1 MSKYTKPT
9 LSTFLLFLFLGLP
22 LICSAQD
29 TLRYEGDYQL
39 GPYLGK
45 AIFSYSLSG
54 NDTIIDGPFR
64 LTRSDLQELLEKTD
78 ASFTIT
84 GNFEENVPG
93 GDWKFRFGEFRSE
106 QESQLVDYEYRL
118 LVSGLQEEAQGTI
131 LNGVPDG
138 LWTYSI
144 DSILRS
150 EVAKNLFKSTIEYN
164 EGLPQ
169 KSFRI
174 ERADNTLVGRSLRN
188 GLAHDQWSLFTNEGV
203 GALESWYFDNGTLL
217 RIETTTE
224 NNSTVLDV
232 YPMALTEGQTMNID
246 DNYIR
251 ILRIKAGS
259 EASGKD
265 ISDGLYELIAENT
278 THYKKLDDILS
289 GFDQV
294 EIGVNFKVYVE
305 SHPLI
310 DHEISILD
318 TIRIVGGRASTVS
331 KALLANTQL
340 NIVRLTDSG
349 AADLYERVYKLE
361 ESIVKPIDKL
371 LEFDESKILEAVSRE
386 ELLNYLWPRSGIGA
400 GFQQRI
406 IDNGIDYPP
415 KSLRA
420 VFELAANASKSLDSI
435 QQALGTKLNIDQR
448 QRDLIQ
454 IEDQL
459 IAQSKKISLLVDSLQ
474 AITSGN
480 VRQALLNMKS
490 KTEDD
495 LSSYSGLQNEKAK
508 LDYGRQ
514 LLVCQQRLLELV
526 HATGALPAQAGEIEQ
541 LYKDDIWNPH
551 MAVIM
556 VDDVKKR
563 ITAAYGK
570 VVIPDLLNRLIADL
584 NCDNAANYVSLMKSL
599 YQRMLE
605 MREEDTSK
613 MERKLK
619 REDDPV
625 EILRMFNVEPNYT
638 D

>member
-1 MSKYTKPT
+1 M
-9 LSTFLLFLFLGLP
+9 
-22 LICSAQD
+22 
-29 TLRYEGDYQL
+29 
-39 GPYLGK
+39 
-45 AIFSYSLSG
+45 
-54 NDTIIDGPFR
+54 
-64 LTRSDLQELLEKTD
+64 
-78 ASFTIT
+78 
-84 GNFEENVPG
+84 
-93 GDWKFRFGEFRSE
+93 
-106 QESQLVDYEYRL
+106 
-118 LVSGLQEEAQGTI
+118 
-131 LNGVPDG
+131 
-138 LWTYSI
+138 
-144 DSILRS
+144 
-150 EVAKNLFKSTIEYN
+150 
-164 EGLPQ
+164 
-169 KSFRI
+169 
-174 ERADNTLVGRSLRN
+174 
-188 GLAHDQWSLFTNEGV
+188 
-203 GALESWYFDNGTLL
+203 
-217 RIETTTE
+217 
-224 NNSTVLDV
+224 
-232 YPMALTEGQTMNID
+232 
-246 DNYIR
+246 
-251 ILRIKAGS
+251 
-259 EASGKD
+259 
-265 ISDGLYELIAENT
+265 IAENT

-495 LSSYSGLQNEKAK
+495 LSRYSGLQNEKAK

-526 HATGALPAQAGEIEQ
+526 NATGALPAQAGEIEQ